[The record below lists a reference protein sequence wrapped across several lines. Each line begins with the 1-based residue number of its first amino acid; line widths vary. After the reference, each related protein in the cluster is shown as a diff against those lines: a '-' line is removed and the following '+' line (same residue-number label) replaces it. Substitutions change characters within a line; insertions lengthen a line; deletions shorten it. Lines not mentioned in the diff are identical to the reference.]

1 VSLQPDG
8 ETDMQQERVLIQ
20 KIRSL
25 PPDKVS
31 AVEDFVDFLSQ
42 KNRDYLLLQ
51 AGNKLAEQAFKKV
64 WDNSEDQEYDR
75 L

>member
-25 PPDKVS
+25 PRDKVS

-51 AGNKLAEQAFKKV
+51 AGNNLAEQAFKKV

>member
-25 PPDKVS
+25 PRDKVS

>member
-1 VSLQPDG
+1 MSVQPDG

-31 AVEDFVDFLSQ
+31 TVEDFVDFLSQ

-51 AGNKLAEQAFKKV
+51 AGNKLAEEAFKKV